1 MRVRGRGRGTVA
13 RPRLWL
19 CAALG
24 LFAVMPAFAGGTAP
38 ETVLTAVEPDPTNDT
53 TGDFQFSA
61 DIPGSTFECSVDASA
76 FAACATPF
84 HTAVL
89 ADGTHAF
96 AVRAKEPGGVV
107 DPSPATHSWRVDT
120 VRPDTSI
127 TSGPSGTVNSSTA
140 VFEFESPEAGV
151 TFNCTRDGSAPFGCT
166 SPTTFTNVADG
177 AHTFTVRAIDGAGN
191 VDLTPAARSWTVDA
205 QGPETTI
212 VDSPPAA
219 SPSTSAEF
227 RFTSSES
234 PELFECSVEG
244 AAFASCTSPTTLAG
258 LSDGPHA
265 FAVRAVDA
273 GGNPDQ
279 TPASFNWTVDT
290 VLPDT
295 TLLGGPSGPYNS
307 QTAVFTFSSNE
318 PGATFRCVMDS
329 VETAC
334 ASPKTYTELAV
345 GFHLFSVTAVDA
357 AGNRDATPP
366 TRSFNIDLTAP
377 NTTIESGPTGTVAST
392 TAQFTFSASES
403 GTFECSLDG
412 GAFTAC
418 VNGQTYTNL
427 AQGARLFAVRA
438 LDTAGNADASP
449 AQRGWTVDTIAP
461 ETTFEST
468 PDDPTTDPTGD
479 FTFVANEVGS
489 TFECSVDVGPYAAC
503 ASPFTTPALGTG
515 AHSLEVRAR
524 DTVGNLEATPATFTW
539 NIVVDTLYSN
549 GFED

>member
-76 FAACATPF
+76 FAACVTPF

-205 QGPETTI
+205 SSPTLLFGRETGNDI
-212 VDSPPAA
+212 VVVDPRVSRQHARIELRNGLFYLTDS
-219 SPSTSAEF
+219 STNGTYLLE
-227 RFTSSES
+227 
-234 PELFECSVEG
+234 EG
-244 AAFASCTSPTTLAG
+244 AAEHCIKRDDFILGEKGYIGCGFSVADNMSGAV
-258 LSDGPHA
+258 A
-265 FAVRAVDA
+265 FA
-273 GGNPDQ
+273 
-279 TPASFNWTVDT
+279 
-290 VLPDT
+290 
-295 TLLGGPSGPYNS
+295 LG
-307 QTAVFTFSSNE
+307 
-318 PGATFRCVMDS
+318 
-329 VETAC
+329 
-334 ASPKTYTELAV
+334 
-345 GFHLFSVTAVDA
+345 
-357 AGNRDATPP
+357 
-366 TRSFNIDLTAP
+366 
-377 NTTIESGPTGTVAST
+377 
-392 TAQFTFSASES
+392 
-403 GTFECSLDG
+403 
-412 GAFTAC
+412 
-418 VNGQTYTNL
+418 
-427 AQGARLFAVRA
+427 
-438 LDTAGNADASP
+438 
-449 AQRGWTVDTIAP
+449 
-461 ETTFEST
+461 
-468 PDDPTTDPTGD
+468 
-479 FTFVANEVGS
+479 
-489 TFECSVDVGPYAAC
+489 
-503 ASPFTTPALGTG
+503 
-515 AHSLEVRAR
+515 
-524 DTVGNLEATPATFTW
+524 
-539 NIVVDTLYSN
+539 
-549 GFED
+549 